1 MEQAATSGTRVGFA
15 EGSITREANVSAVSW
30 AAVIAGAFVT
40 AAMALVLLALG
51 AGFGLSAVSPWAN
64 AGVSATTLGAG
75 AIVWM
80 IVIQIIASAMGGYLA
95 GRLRIRW
102 ATIHTDEVFFRD
114 TAHGFLV
121 WAVGLVITAAFLT
134 TAAATMA
141 GNQPSTT
148 TSGSATARSVDPTA
162 YYVDQLFHSGRVA
175 QIPDSVHADA
185 GRILAN
191 GLRRGDLPAA
201 DRTYL
206 VQLVSAATGS
216 NQTDAEA
223 RVSQVY
229 TDAKQALD
237 TARKEAA
244 RFLLWLFLA
253 LLIGAF
259 CASYAATMGGR
270 QRDGVKV
277 V

>member
-1 MEQAATSGTRVGFA
+1 MEHAATSGTRVGFA

-80 IVIQIIASAMGGYLA
+80 IVIQIVASAMGGYLA

-148 TSGSATARSVDPTA
+148 TSGSATARSVDPSA
-162 YYVDQLFHSGRVA
+162 YYVDQLFRSGPA
-175 QIPDSVHADA
+175 QIPDSVHAEA
-185 GRILAN
+185 GRIFAN
-191 GLRRGDLPAA
+191 GLRHGDLPTA

-206 VQLVSAATGS
+206 VQLVGKVTGL
-216 NQTDAEA
+216 NQSDAEA

>member
-1 MEQAATSGTRVGFA
+1 MA
-15 EGSITREANVSAVSW
+15 REANLSGVSW

-40 AAMALVLLALG
+40 AAMSLVLLALG

-64 AGVSATTLGAG
+64 AGVSATALGAG

-102 ATIHTDEVFFRD
+102 ATLHTDEVFFRD

-141 GNQPSTT
+141 GRQASAGTA
-148 TSGSATARSVDPTA
+148 TSESATARSVDPSA
-162 YYVDQLFHSGRVA
+162 YYVDQLFRGRSPQV
-175 QIPDSVHADA
+175 PDSVHAEA

-191 GLRRGDLPAA
+191 GLRHGDFPAA

-206 VQLVSAATGS
+206 VSLVSGATGL